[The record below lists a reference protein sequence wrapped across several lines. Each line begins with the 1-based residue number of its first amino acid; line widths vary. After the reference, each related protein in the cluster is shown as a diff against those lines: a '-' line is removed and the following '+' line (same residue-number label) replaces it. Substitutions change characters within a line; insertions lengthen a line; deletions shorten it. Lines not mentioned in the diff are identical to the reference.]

1 MYVNNVKSSANLYS
15 SNVAATRYAN
25 SASSVRGVRKSD
37 EFTPSAEAQSFSE
50 MLNKLK
56 NTSEV
61 RQDRVNALQQQIA
74 AGQYSVSADAL
85 AASLLTNRF

>member
-1 MYVNNVKSSANLYS
+1 MYVNNVNASANLYS
-15 SNVAATRYAN
+15 SGLAATRYAN
-25 SASSVRGVRKSD
+25 SATSVRGVRKSD
-37 EFTPSAEAQSFSE
+37 EFTPSTEAQNFSE

-61 RQDRVNALQQQIA
+61 RQDKISALQEKIA
-74 AGQYSVSADAL
+74 AGQYSVSAETL

>member
-1 MYVNNVKSSANLYS
+1 MYVNNVNSSASLYS
-15 SNVAATRYAN
+15 SNLAATRYAN
-25 SASSVRGVRKSD
+25 SATSVRGVRKSD

-56 NTSEV
+56 STSEV
-61 RQDRVNALQQQIA
+61 RQDKISALQEQIA
-74 AGQYSVSADAL
+74 SGQYSVSADVL

>member
-1 MYVNNVKSSANLYS
+1 MYVNNVSSSANLYS
-15 SNVAATRYAN
+15 SNLAATRYAN

-56 NTSEV
+56 NTSDV
-61 RQDRVNALQQQIA
+61 RQDKINALQAQIA
-74 AGQYSVSADAL
+74 AGQYSVPAETL

>member
-15 SNVAATRYAN
+15 SSVASTRYAN
-25 SASSVRGVRKSD
+25 SATSVRGVRKND

-50 MLNKLK
+50 LLNKLK
-56 NTSEV
+56 STSEV
-61 RQDRVNALQQQIA
+61 RQDRINELQRQIS
-74 AGQYSVSADAL
+74 AGEYSIPAETL